1 MKRIKQLLL
10 FPLIILFYTSCS
22 DATEATSSTTT
33 AAGGTSSGAP
43 VSVQFEDSA
52 IMASFIA
59 LGGQI
64 NNVDSLLLLI
74 KSADSVMR
82 DSLLNLLLD
91 DTSYN
96 ALTITETGAND
107 TLVSATEPAK
117 DSLEGIKKKAV
128 EKNIEVA
135 ILKPPCGQIK
145 KYSYQQFG
153 NAQPKSYGAEKSF
166 SRCLRGT
173 YYNTVNRNLTLIITK
188 HALLY
193 GDKKLDTIFKISPE
207 TQVKTDQNTLLLS
220 YLQSGAKIPNPYWV
234 TDQIRLHKDTLF
246 FKTIPVGTLS
256 EYPTKKQIRE
266 YLKGNNTP
274 VVTSFFRLK

>member
-10 FPLIILFYTSCS
+10 IPLIILFYTSCS
-22 DATEATSSTTT
+22 DATEATNSTTT
-33 AAGGTSSGAP
+33 AAGTISGAP
-43 VSVQFEDSA
+43 ISVHFEDSA
-52 IMASFIA
+52 IMASFIE

-82 DSLLNLLLD
+82 DSLLNLLLG
-91 DTSYN
+91 DT
-96 ALTITETGAND
+96 LLKGVGIIETGKKD
-107 TLVSATEPAK
+107 TLIFTTKKSK
-117 DSLEGIKKKAV
+117 DSLTLVKQEVNKK
-128 EKNIEVA
+128 EVA
-135 ILKPPCGQIK
+135 DLLKPPCGQIK
-145 KYSYQQFG
+145 KYKYQQFG
-153 NAQPKSYGAEKSF
+153 NAQPKSYGAQKSF
-166 SRCLRGT
+166 PRHLRGV
-173 YYNTVNRNLTLIITK
+173 YYNTVNRNATLIVAK
-188 HALLY
+188 HVLLY
-193 GDKKLDTIFKISPE
+193 GEKKLDTIFKISPE
-207 TQVKTDQNTLLLS
+207 MQVKTDQNTLLLS
-220 YLQSGAKIPNPYWV
+220 YLQSGAKVPSSYWV